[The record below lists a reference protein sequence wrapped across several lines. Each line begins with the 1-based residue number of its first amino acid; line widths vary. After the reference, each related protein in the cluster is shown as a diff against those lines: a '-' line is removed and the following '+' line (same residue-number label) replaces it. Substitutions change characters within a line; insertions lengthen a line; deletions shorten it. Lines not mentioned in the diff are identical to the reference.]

1 MNKQLAEFI
10 GTFALVFFGCGAA
23 AIGGMGT
30 GAVAS
35 NSAAALAASNV
46 SAVPPTTRSL
56 SPPPFFALRR
66 TSHVGTLS
74 SVKTNN
80 MKPPTSV
87 ETAGLGQSGGS
98 GCQTTSVIYSLLHSQ
113 NCSVPIRAPIIVAQ
127 QRPTAGTPPC
137 RHDCL
142 AARVTRTVD
151 APPCRAR

>member
-56 SPPPFFALRR
+56 SPPPPFFALRR
-66 TSHVGTLS
+66 TSHVGTPS
-74 SVKTNN
+74 SVKTNS

-98 GCQTTSVIYSLLHSQ
+98 GCQTTSVMCSFLHL
-113 NCSVPIRAPIIVAQ
+113 PL
-127 QRPTAGTPPC
+127 QRPNPGADYCSPTTA
-137 RHDCL
+137 
-142 AARVTRTVD
+142 
-151 APPCRAR
+151 